1 MFEREKKFLINDYE
15 SYLKLKKNY
24 IRKFLLIQWYKDTGE
39 RIRRIKSITGQETWI
54 NTVKTYVSKE
64 IRHEEEVVISS
75 PNISELDNLEVV
87 AKIRYIIL
95 EDPEIVIDRLLNP
108 FRLINY
114 KMPFDHIKYLLEI
127 EEKKQKI
134 DDLNKYL
141 KSYLKDDF
149 YNLKQIDGNN
159 IFSNKDF
166 AGIFEN
172 SAETLIKYCEDDF
185 NG

>member
-1 MFEREKKFLINDYE
+1 
-15 SYLKLKKNY
+15 
-24 IRKFLLIQWYKDTGE
+24 
-39 RIRRIKSITGQETWI
+39 
-54 NTVKTYVSKE
+54 
-64 IRHEEEVVISS
+64 
-75 PNISELDNLEVV
+75 
-87 AKIRYIIL
+87 
-95 EDPEIVIDRLLNP
+95 
-108 FRLINY
+108 
-114 KMPFDHIKYLLEI
+114 MPFDHIKYLLEI